1 MSYLRVWI
9 HIVWGTKS
17 KKKVL
22 TERVRKELF
31 DHILLNAKEKNI
43 YLDTINGYVD
53 HVHCLISMNADL
65 SISKVVQLLKGESTY
80 WANKNNLIA
89 PQKLEWADEYY
100 AISVS
105 DSIVPKVRS
114 YIRNQEQKHKE
125 LTFSQSYQEFIKN
138 YKF

>member
-1 MSYLRVWI
+1 MSFLRVWV
-9 HIVWGTKS
+9 HIVWGTKN

-22 TERVRKELF
+22 TEHVRKELF

-43 YLDTINGYVD
+43 YLDTINGYLD

-65 SISKVVQLLKGESTY
+65 SISKVVQLLKGESAY

-89 PQKLEWADEYY
+89 PQKLAWSDDYY

-105 DSIVPKVRS
+105 DSFVPKVRR

-138 YKF
+138 YEF